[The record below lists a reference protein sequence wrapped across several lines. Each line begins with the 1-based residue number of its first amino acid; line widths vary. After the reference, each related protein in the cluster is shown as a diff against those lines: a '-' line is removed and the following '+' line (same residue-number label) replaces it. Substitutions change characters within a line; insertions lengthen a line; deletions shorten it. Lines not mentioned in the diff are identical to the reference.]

1 MAAILKRIVGST
13 VFNRLVLGAILLAA
27 ILIGVETFPEFDPSA
42 PLGIAIQAAQDAI
55 LWLFVIEAILKI
67 GAHGR
72 RPWDYFKDPW
82 NVFDFVIV
90 LICFLPLDTNYVAIF
105 RMARVLRA
113 LRLVSALPQ
122 LQLLVT
128 ALLRSVP
135 SLTYVGTLL
144 SLHFYVYAVVGTFLF
159 RENDPLHFGNLWNT
173 SLTLFQVLTMEGWPE
188 YLRIQ
193 MYGSELFYSQE
204 QIELAGNAREAT
216 AWPLVAPIYFISFIL
231 VGTMIVMNLFTG
243 VIVQGLEDAEQ
254 EVARDTREEHER
266 TMGQI
271 TVGDEINLL
280 RERVEQISR
289 RMHLLLSEQAE
300 ELQRAIDE
308 LEADSDAPHRPNS
321 LPVAT
326 ALEVPKTANS
336 SH

>member
-1 MAAILKRIVGST
+1 MAALLNRIVEANA
-13 VFNRLVLGAILLAA
+13 FNRLVLGAILLSA

-42 PLGIAIQAAQDAI
+42 PLGLAIQAAQDSI
-55 LWLFVIEAILKI
+55 LWLFVIEAVLKI

-82 NVFDFVIV
+82 NVFDFAII
-90 LICFLPLDTNYVAIF
+90 LICFLPLDTNYVAVF

-128 ALLRSVP
+128 ALLRSIP
-135 SLTYVGTLL
+135 SISYVGTLL
-144 SLHFYVYAVVGTFLF
+144 ALHFYVYAVVGTFLF
-159 RENDPLHFGNLWNT
+159 RENDPLHFGDLWKT

-193 MYGSELFYSQE
+193 MYGSELFYSDE
-204 QIELAGNAREAT
+204 QAALAGPGRTTT
-216 AWPLVAPIYFISFIL
+216 AWPLAAPAYFISFIL

-254 EVARDTREEHER
+254 EVAKDTREEHER

-280 RERVEQISR
+280 RERIEQISR

-300 ELQRAIDE
+300 ELQQTLEGRESSSDE
-308 LEADSDAPHRPNS
+308 PSMLDSSAD
-321 LPVAT
+321 T
-326 ALEVPKTANS
+326 AMSTAAGS
-336 SH
+336 GTH

>member
-1 MAAILKRIVGST
+1 MAALLNRIVESNA
-13 VFNRLVLGAILLAA
+13 FNRLVVGAILLAA

-42 PLGIAIQAAQDAI
+42 PMGKGIQVAQDAI
-55 LWLFVIEAILKI
+55 LWLFVIEAVLKI

-72 RPWDYFKDPW
+72 RPWAYFTDPW
-82 NVFDFVIV
+82 NVFDFTIV
-90 LICFLPLDTNYVAIF
+90 SICFLPLDTNYMAIF

-113 LRLVSALPQ
+113 LRLVSAIPQ

-128 ALLRSVP
+128 ALLRSIP
-135 SLTYVGTLL
+135 SLTYVGMLL
-144 SLHFYVYAVVGTFLF
+144 ALHFYVYAVVGTFLF
-159 RENDPLHFGNLWNT
+159 RENDPLHFGNLWRT

-193 MYGSELFYSQE
+193 MYGSELFYSEE
-204 QIELAGNAREAT
+204 QVALAGPARNSIP
-216 AWPLVAPIYFISFIL
+216 WPLMAPAYFISFIL

-243 VIVQGLEDAEQ
+243 VIVQGLEEAEQ
-254 EVARDTREEHER
+254 DVAKDTREEHER

-280 RERVEQISR
+280 RERIEQISR

-300 ELQRAIDE
+300 ELQRTFEEHKPDPGERDVPRSPATTAIP
-308 LEADSDAPHRPNS
+308 EATG
-321 LPVAT
+321 T
-326 ALEVPKTANS
+326 AS
-336 SH
+336 F